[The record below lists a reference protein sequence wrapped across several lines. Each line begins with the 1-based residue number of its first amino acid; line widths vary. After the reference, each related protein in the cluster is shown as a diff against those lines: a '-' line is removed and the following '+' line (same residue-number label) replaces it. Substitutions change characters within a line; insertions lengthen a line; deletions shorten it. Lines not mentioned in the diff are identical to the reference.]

1 MKTGSYKLET
11 RCLSSLVKVFPDE
24 ELNARVYTKGSA
36 LSNEKYSFQIAYRSD
51 LLLKWLEVKVESEL
65 NEVLSVR
72 SVGLVPAEM
81 VAYHDHDEH
90 ILRSTPGLYPDPLYN
105 IAEEGL
111 AGLPGNWRSLWI
123 EADLQGKVKPGHYPI
138 RVLFMHAGECLA
150 EETFELEVIGA
161 ELPEQQLKYTNWFHT
176 DCLATY
182 YSYEIFSE
190 EHWRAID
197 NFVRTAV
204 KHGMNM
210 ILTPLFTPPL
220 DTRVGGERPT
230 VQLVDVEKSGDTYRF
245 GFDKLKRW
253 VELCSRNG
261 IRYFEFSH
269 LFTQWGVKHA
279 PKIMAVENGTE
290 KRIFGWETD
299 ATGDDYRGFLSQFL
313 PELVRFIQTNG
324 LEERSFFHVS
334 DEPHKEHL
342 ENYQKASDLLKQYL
356 ADFPMIDALSDYEFY
371 DKGYVKNPIPATN
384 HIEPFLEN
392 KVPNLWTYYCCSQYK
407 EVSNRF
413 LNMPSARNRI
423 LGYQLYKF
431 DIAGFLHWGY
441 NFWYA
446 QYSIRP
452 IDPYTNTD
460 SNYGFPAGDAFVVY
474 PGPDGQAIES
484 LRLKVFYDAF
494 QDLRALKLLESMIG
508 REQVLEL
515 IEEELEEEITFRTY
529 PREEEWLLNK
539 REQINRMI
547 KDSLSQQPGA

>member
-24 ELNARVYTKGSA
+24 ELNARAYTKGSA
-36 LSNEKYSFQIAYRSD
+36 LSNEMYSFQIAYRSD

-81 VAYHDHDEH
+81 VAYHDHDGH
-90 ILRSTPGLYPDPLYN
+90 ILRSTPGLYPDPLYR

-111 AGLPGNWRSLWI
+111 AGLPGQWRSLWI

-138 RVLFMHAGECLA
+138 RISFMHSGERLA

-161 ELPEQQLKYTNWFHT
+161 ELPQQQLKYTNWFHT

-182 YSYEIFSE
+182 YSYDIFSE
-190 EHWRAID
+190 EHWQAID
-197 NFVRTAV
+197 HFVQTAV

-299 ATGDDYRGFLSQFL
+299 AAGDDYRGFLSQFL
-313 PELVRFIQTNG
+313 PELVRFIQANG

-342 ENYQKASDLLKQYL
+342 ENYRQASDLLKQYL
-356 ADFPMIDALSDYEFY
+356 SDFPMIDALSDYEFY
-371 DKGYVKNPIPATN
+371 EKGYVENPIPATN

-474 PGPDGQAIES
+474 PGPEGRAIES

-494 QDLRALKLLESMIG
+494 QDLRALKLLESLIG

-515 IEEELEEEITFRTY
+515 IEEELEEGITFSTY
-529 PREEEWLLNK
+529 PREDEWLLNK

-547 KDSLSQQPGA
+547 KDSLSQ